1 MKEDQTIKMKAAAPS
16 VDDGKRERSTIQF
29 PYGDLDNAIEV
40 VKAVYSVG
48 GSSCTLDQVAAALGQ
63 AAKGGA
69 FQQRMTF
76 PRIFSLATV
85 EKGEICLT
93 ELGQRIVDPTQEAQ
107 ARVDA
112 FLSVPLYKA
121 IFEKYKG
128 YTLPP
133 AVALEREMLNFGV
146 SSKQTDKARQ
156 VFDRSAKQ
164 AGFYSFGSDRL
175 VIPSLKGTKPEGKPL
190 EEKPN
195 GGGQGGATATGTYH
209 PFIEGLLKTL
219 PAPDTNWPSEEREK
233 WLTTAKSIFG
243 LIYKEE

>member
-1 MKEDQTIKMKAAAPS
+1 MKSTSSNA
-16 VDDGKRERSTIQF
+16 DDVKRERSTIQF

-69 FQQRMTF
+69 FQLRMTY
-76 PRIFSLATV
+76 PRIFGLANV
-85 EKGEICLT
+85 EKGEISLT
-93 ELGQRIVDPTQEAQ
+93 ELGQKIVDPTQEAS

-112 FLSVPLYKA
+112 FLNVPLYKA

-133 AVALEREMLNFGV
+133 PVALEREMLNLGV

-156 VFDRSAKQ
+156 AFDRSAKQ
-164 AGFYSFGSDRL
+164 AGFYSFGADRL
-175 VIPSLKGTKPEGKPL
+175 VIPSLKGNKPEGKPL
-190 EEKPN
+190 EDKPPTSIGADN
-195 GGGQGGATATGTYH
+195 GGGGNIGGYH

-219 PAPDTNWPSEEREK
+219 PAPDSNWSAEDRKK
-233 WLTTAKSIFG
+233 WLTTAENIFG
-243 LIYKEE
+243 LIYKDE